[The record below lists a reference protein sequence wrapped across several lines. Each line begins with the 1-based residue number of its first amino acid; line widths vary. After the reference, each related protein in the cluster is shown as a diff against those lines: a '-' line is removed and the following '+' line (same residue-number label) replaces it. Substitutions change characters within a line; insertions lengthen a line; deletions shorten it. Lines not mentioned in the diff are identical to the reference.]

1 MYAFQYNLQRFHAR
15 VFPWRMHLHIPA
27 VFEKVFLKIHRRP
40 HRARTS
46 KKPRRNDRELFPCN
60 ASSIY
65 TLFPVIKKSEGERHT
80 RKREKEK
87 VNIRILHGA
96 YAFRAKMCINAIT
109 RRPLSIYLHLSLSL
123 PLFRHKAC
131 PHIYTRSRAQ
141 WAMYTR
147 SRAGRE
153 ITRARIDIYHRSC
166 CCCCCYTPSRRY
178 RRISS
183 PLGSHIIERSPSR
196 GEREREREREGRNP
210 STSFVSPSLAP
221 PPSMSRDRDGRRFNA
236 SLELDK
242 KGGGQRGVGGK
253 RRKVKTVK
261 IESEKQ
267 KRTGAK
273 THRWKTRRGGTVPL
287 YSRVRRPDEARG
299 REGMRERE
307 RDSEEEKMKL
317 TLSCIYV

>member
-1 MYAFQYNLQRFHAR
+1 MTASFFPVTHR
-15 VFPWRMHLHIPA
+15 V
-27 VFEKVFLKIHRRP
+27 
-40 HRARTS
+40 
-46 KKPRRNDRELFPCN
+46 
-60 ASSIY
+60 Y

-196 GEREREREREGRNP
+196 GERERERERERDATHPHP
-210 STSFVSPSLAP
+210 SFRPLSHPHPLCRETETDGD
-221 PPSMSRDRDGRRFNA
+221 SMPA
-236 SLELDK
+236 
-242 KGGGQRGVGGK
+242 
-253 RRKVKTVK
+253 
-261 IESEKQ
+261 
-267 KRTGAK
+267 
-273 THRWKTRRGGTVPL
+273 
-287 YSRVRRPDEARG
+287 
-299 REGMRERE
+299 
-307 RDSEEEKMKL
+307 
-317 TLSCIYV
+317 